1 VEEKLFVNRYE
12 DRLNVICCKK
22 WTNQRYSSRC
32 RCRAKVRRL
41 ANLASRLVL
50 SLGVCVGKRLRSE
63 KNGQDRQ
70 GQNKHSHPITSRLV
84 PVTTHRRPTLPH
96 YVNLPL
102 DARGFAK

>member
-12 DRLNVICCKK
+12 DWLNVICCKK

-32 RCRAKVRRL
+32 RCRAKVGRL

-50 SLGVCVGKRLRSE
+50 SLGVRVGKRLRNE

-70 GQNKHSHPITSRLV
+70 DENEHPHPVASRLV

-96 YVNLPL
+96 YPNLL
-102 DARGFAK
+102 FNARTAS